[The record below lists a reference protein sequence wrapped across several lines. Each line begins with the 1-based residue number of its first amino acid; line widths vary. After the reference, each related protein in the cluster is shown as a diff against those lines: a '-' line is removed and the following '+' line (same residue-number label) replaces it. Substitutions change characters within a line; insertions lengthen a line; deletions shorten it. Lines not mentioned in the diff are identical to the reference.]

1 MSRPAVFFD
10 RDNTLIVG
18 NEYLGDPAG
27 VTLVEGAADAVARVR
42 ALGYSTVVVSNQSG
56 VARGYFGEDAV
67 RRVNARMDELLLRE
81 NPQAVIELHE
91 FCPYHPDGTVE
102 AYRRDSDLRKPRP
115 GMLIKA
121 AESLD
126 LDLKRSWMV
135 GDAPRDIEAGDAVGC
150 RTILIID
157 RTLAASPAAAEQQR
171 AKPDFTVA
179 SLPEAIAVIERHTD
193 AAGGPGTP
201 PAGPPGQAPTTPTQT
216 EAPPARSNDD
226 PQVRQ
231 VLQQLLAELR
241 RRHEGPVGDFS
252 VTRLLAGVT
261 QILALAGLF
270 LAYLNRRDGTAML
283 GLMLLSIFLQTL
295 TLSLLLMGR
304 RH

>member
-1 MSRPAVFFD
+1 MPRPAVFFD

-18 NEYLGDPAG
+18 NEYLGNPEEVKLVDGAPA
-27 VTLVEGAADAVARVR
+27 AVARVR
-42 ALGYSTVVVSNQSG
+42 DLGYATVVVSNQSG
-56 VARGYFGEDAV
+56 VARGYFTEDAV
-67 RRVNARMDELLLRE
+67 RAVNARIDELLLRADVR
-81 NPQAVIELHE
+81 AVIDLHE
-91 FCPYHPDGTVE
+91 YCPYHPDGTVE

-121 AESLD
+121 SETLD

-135 GDAPRDIEAGDAVGC
+135 GDAPRDIEAGAAVGC

-157 RTLAASPAAAEQQR
+157 RTLAPSPAAAEQQR
-171 AKPDFTVA
+171 ARPDFTVA
-179 SLPEAIAVIERHTD
+179 SLREAVAVIERHTHSTTE
-193 AAGGPGTP
+193 PGTL
-201 PAGPPGQAPTTPTQT
+201 APTTREPL
-216 EAPPARSNDD
+216 AGPSRASDD
-226 PQVRQ
+226 PQLKQ
-231 VLQQLLAELR
+231 VLQQLLVELR

-252 VTRLLAGVT
+252 VTKLLAGVA

-270 LAYLNRRDGTAML
+270 LAYLNRRDHSAMV

-295 TLSLLLMGR
+295 TIALLLMGR

>member
-18 NEYLGDPAG
+18 NEYLGNPDE
-27 VTLVEGAADAVARVR
+27 VRLVDGAADAVARVR
-42 ALGYSTVVVSNQSG
+42 AIGYATVVVSNQSG
-56 VARGYFGEDAV
+56 VARGYFTEDAV
-67 RRVNARMDELLLRE
+67 RAVNARMDELLRRD
-81 NPQAVIELHE
+81 NAGAIIDLHE
-91 FCPYHPDGTVE
+91 YCPYHPDGTVE

-135 GDAPRDIEAGDAVGC
+135 GDAPRDIEAGAAVGC

-171 AKPDFTVA
+171 AKPDFMVS
-179 SLPEAIAVIERHTD
+179 SLREAIAVIERHTHASLESGSMASG
-193 AAGGPGTP
+193 AAPSPESGASP
-201 PAGPPGQAPTTPTQT
+201 PRPT
-216 EAPPARSNDD
+216 DD
-226 PQVRQ
+226 PQMKQ

-252 VTRLLAGVT
+252 VTKLLAGVA

-270 LAYLNRRDGTAML
+270 LAYLNRRNGTAMV
-283 GLMLLSIFLQTL
+283 GLMLLAIFLQTL
-295 TLSLLLMGR
+295 TIALLLMGR
-304 RH
+304 SR